1 MAISYGTL
9 AAYAGGIILLVILGK
24 IFTVPSKVILRL
36 IYNALIGGIVLVVIN
51 LVGGLFHYHIALN
64 IVSALIT
71 GTLGVPG
78 IILLIILK
86 IIFQA

>member
-24 IFTVPSKVILRL
+24 IFTVPSKVVLRL

-51 LVGGLFHYHIALN
+51 LIGGLFHYHIALN
-64 IVSALIT
+64 IASALIT

-78 IILLIILK
+78 IVLLIILK
-86 IIFQA
+86 IIFKA

>member
-24 IFTVPSKVILRL
+24 IFTVPSKVVLRL

-51 LVGGLFHYHIALN
+51 LIGGLFHYHIALN

-86 IIFQA
+86 IVFNA